1 MTTGKETVFRLLNG
15 ESVIGKLISET
26 PDSYVVERPYA
37 FQAFVIGTTPF
48 SGREIVTLKDW
59 LKYSTDN
66 HIIITKNN
74 VLAQFNPDPDIIKL
88 YNDKKEFDDDP
99 SITQS
104 DIDCMYEQQLRNE
117 DPSNFNDLMKYMNV
131 IDTDIEPESD
141 KTSESFGLTIPV
153 GEDFLNDLME
163 LLNMHTGENDI
174 NIGKDDAS
182 FIDEEEDKQDD
193 PDEWGNHF
201 RHWSMNPEDYL

>member
-37 FQAFVIGTTPF
+37 FQAFVLGTTPF

-88 YNDKKEFDDDP
+88 YNDKKELDDDP
-99 SITQS
+99 SMTQGGME
-104 DIDCMYEQQLRNE
+104 DLYEQQLKNE
-117 DPSNFNDLMKYMNV
+117 DPSHLNDLMKYMHGS
-131 IDTDIEPESD
+131 IDLDNDPEPD
-141 KTSESFGLTIPV
+141 KTVESFGLTIPV
-153 GEDFLNDLME
+153 NEDFLNDLMS
-163 LLNMHTGENDI
+163 LLGMYAGEDDI
-174 NIGKDDAS
+174 NAGDDVN